1 MADIFLFITTEY
13 KIKFKRGFLTTYL
26 LLSPSLVRL
35 LNGHAATGDQDS
47 LSQKTEFLLN
57 RWPDGHHQGTD
68 SDFEVGIATG
78 DKGLEQHQ
86 RFLHRSESTD
96 HPEPERNKEA
106 NPDRSR
112 IMVSEGITRPGCSE
126 VRRERSYRDQSMD
139 DEVDAFISGSDRTVN
154 RKQIGIK
161 GSYGDDLLRSGGRT
175 GEWVEERIASSG
187 IEDLDIKY
195 GQNVMWPSQIPPDET
210 SAAYGSTDDNQV
222 RMIQI

>member
-1 MADIFLFITTEY
+1 M
-13 KIKFKRGFLTTYL
+13 TTYL

-47 LSQKTEFLLN
+47 LSQKTEFLLD
-57 RWPDGHHQGTD
+57 RWADGHHQGTA

-96 HPEPERNKEA
+96 HLEPERNIEA
-106 NPDRSR
+106 NPDR
-112 IMVSEGITRPGCSE
+112 IQIVVSEGIARPGRSE
-126 VRRERSYRDQSMD
+126 VRRRERSYRDQSMD
-139 DEVDAFISGSDRTVN
+139 DEVDAVMSGNDRTVN

-175 GEWVEERIASSG
+175 GEWVEEHITSSG
-187 IEDLDIKY
+187 MDMQVKY
-195 GQNVMWPSQIPPDET
+195 GFSDDAQNVMWPSQIPPDET
-210 SAAYGSTDDNQV
+210 SAAYGSTDDDQV
-222 RMIQI
+222 RMIKI